1 MYSRVPTAVESKTRL
16 GFNPDDPINRKEESL
31 STKIKKSFAS
41 KEILLQHSALSYRID
56 LYFPKHKLAIEID
69 EKGHKDRNKYKEV
82 ERHKAIEKELG
93 CKFIR
98 INPDKKDFDMC
109 VEFGKIHDL
118 IKKSSKKSLI
128 EKISKILSKPK
139 FTLKTVK
146 YVVKK
151 YCRHYKTCK
160 LIA

>member
-1 MYSRVPTAVESKTRL
+1 MYSRVPTAVEFKTRL
-16 GFNPDDPINRKEESL
+16 GFNPDDPIIRKEESL